1 MNTRPAVPATGPE
14 RQARSGPLAALV
26 LVCLLSACATPAP
39 DPAGGWTSGRLS
51 LRVAATPERASQGL
65 SAAFELRGSGQQG
78 ELRLL
83 SPLGTR
89 LAEARW
95 APGLAVLN
103 SAQGEQQ
110 FSSLD
115 ALSRQ
120 ALGEALPLAALP
132 DWLAGRPWPDAPST
146 AVPGGFQQLGWH
158 IELSRQAE
166 GWIEARRASPPA
178 VDLRVRL
185 EPPAP

>member
-1 MNTRPAVPATGPE
+1 M
-14 RQARSGPLAALV
+14 L
-26 LVCLLSACATPAP
+26 
-39 DPAGGWTSGRLS
+39 
-51 LRVAATPERASQGL
+51 LRVDATATRASQGM
-65 SAAFELRGSGQQG
+65 SAGFELRGNGHIG

-95 APGLAVLN
+95 APGVAVLN
-103 SAQGEQQ
+103 TPQGETQ
-110 FSSLD
+110 FGSLD
-115 ALSRQ
+115 ELSRQ

-146 AVPGGFQQLGWH
+146 PETQGFEQLGWR
-158 IELSRQAE
+158 IDLARQAD
-166 GWIEARRASPPA
+166 GWIEARRAAPPA
-178 VDLRVRL
+178 VELRVRL